1 MVAKNSVSY
10 RKLLIFYAITEIKN
24 LWLDVSIWQFQSAH
38 SKCWITKAYNI
49 KNILRILCDRNTN
62 FALNISSYLNFK
74 MAIFYDEKQIELP
87 IIYFNRLK
95 TWDFLGCGYSDCLGC
110 DIVNSANCAHQITR
124 VINQRLQFVCQSK
137 LCTKIMYQNM
147 SIGEHFMTLLIKLW
161 NYKGYCSSRWTE
173 GGTHFDPCSW
183 PWLDSINFSSAVIVF
198 TRTRH
203 LPLF

>member
-137 LCTKIMYQNM
+137 LCTKIMYQNYVP
-147 SIGEHFMTLLIKLW
+147 KYV
-161 NYKGYCSSRWTE
+161 NRWT
-173 GGTHFDPCSW
+173 FYDI
-183 PWLDSINFSSAVIVF
+183 INQIMKLQRILFEQVNRRRY
-198 TRTRH
+198 TLR
-203 LPLF
+203 PLLLALVRLNKFFLSRYCVHEN